1 MNREDQPHPR
11 GRQMADP
18 TAGAAYEYT
27 RGPLLLYR
35 RVRGCS
41 RSRSSTARN
50 ESGEDRTGQVP
61 SCCPT
66 WRRSRTLMQP
76 GAGRRTQDGRRPAS
90 DEGAA
95 VRPVLDGRRRRDWR
109 HQRQRSRKATNRFSM
124 LPREI
129 FDADGTCGRRVCV
142 QERRH
147 RGWRVGQ
154 TQRRWMPPREGDR

>member
-1 MNREDQPHPR
+1 MHANTHENTSR
-11 GRQMADP
+11 GHCS
-18 TAGAAYEYT
+18 
-27 RGPLLLYR
+27 LLLYR
-35 RVRGCS
+35 RVRGRS

-76 GAGRRTQDGRRPAS
+76 GAGRTTQDGRRPAS

-124 LPREI
+124 LPRER

-142 QERRH
+142 QERRD
-147 RGWRVGQ
+147 RGRRGGQ
-154 TQRRWMPPREGDR
+154 AQRRWMPPREGDR